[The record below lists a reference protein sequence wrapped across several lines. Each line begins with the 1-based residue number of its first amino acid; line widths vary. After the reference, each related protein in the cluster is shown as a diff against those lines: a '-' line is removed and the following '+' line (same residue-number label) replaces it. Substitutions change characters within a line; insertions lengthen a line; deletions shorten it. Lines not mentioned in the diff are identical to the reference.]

1 MNNVAFDGPLPREAR
16 PDLGVDGTVELE
28 RLEDAVFVNR
38 PVYSQAETTASLFR
52 VEPATG
58 YATRVQV
65 KFGRSS
71 VNTIE
76 VLEGLNVGDEV
87 ILSDTREWDA
97 FDRLRV
103 R

>member
-1 MNNVAFDGPLPREAR
+1 MALDAALPREAR

-28 RLEDAVFVNR
+28 RIDDALYVGR
-38 PVYSQAETTASLFR
+38 PLYGQGDATVTLFK
-52 VEPATG
+52 VQPGTG
-58 YATRVQV
+58 YATRVRAR
-65 KFGRSS
+65 FGRTS

-76 VLEGLNVGDEV
+76 VVEGLSAGDEI
-87 ILSDTREWDA
+87 ILSDTKEWDA